1 MVGGLYG
8 YFATKTGHP
17 DITEI
22 LIKVALNTTNQIKS
36 NLTRT
41 PLNKGYLVVK
51 LKSSRHQV
59 ESITVATM
67 TCLAITEYLCHK
79 WARICAILSSWQ
91 TRSFLIHLG
100 QSIVLCVVFYLEN
113 SHWNVCPLIY
123 GFWLPIMYLPI
134 LKISCGSY
142 HDFLDRVLLLT
153 RKLLS
158 QGGCRGRDPMLVGF
172 TTTYAIS
179 AYHHWCCEFE
189 SR

>member
-1 MVGGLYG
+1 MIPANNETYGPAGSMSQVVGIPNNSYKHITNTVWVLAWLCKLTKKGALDQQPQVIKLTSCLLMVGGLYG

-79 WARICAILSSWQ
+79 
-91 TRSFLIHLG
+91 
-100 QSIVLCVVFYLEN
+100 
-113 SHWNVCPLIY
+113 
-123 GFWLPIMYLPI
+123 
-134 LKISCGSY
+134 
-142 HDFLDRVLLLT
+142 
-153 RKLLS
+153 
-158 QGGCRGRDPMLVGF
+158 
-172 TTTYAIS
+172 
-179 AYHHWCCEFE
+179 
-189 SR
+189 

>member
-8 YFATKTGHP
+8 YFATKTGHH

-100 QSIVLCVVFYLEN
+100 QSIVLCVVFY
-113 SHWNVCPLIY
+113 
-123 GFWLPIMYLPI
+123 
-134 LKISCGSY
+134 CGSY